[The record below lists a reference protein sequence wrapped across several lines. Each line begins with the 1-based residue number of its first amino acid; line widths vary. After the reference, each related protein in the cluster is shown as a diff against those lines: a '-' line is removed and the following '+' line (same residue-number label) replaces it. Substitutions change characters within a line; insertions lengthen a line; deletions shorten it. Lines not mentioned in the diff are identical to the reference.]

1 MVYCFLCVITVE
13 VFTSCIARYLL
24 QEFQVELGNYYL
36 AIAVAF
42 ISLSTS
48 FFYRNRCSFFSTNTY
63 SVNMHPFFLCF
74 RSNFSSPH
82 FVIFTIAEDKEQA
95 SCRGFVIEII
105 ACHTYC
111 LLNSCTLRGKHI
123 GIHTLEKHFCRRM
136 VGCEC

>member
-1 MVYCFLCVITVE
+1 MTYCFLSIVAVE
-13 VFTSCIARYLL
+13 VFTPCITSYLL
-24 QEFQVELGNYYL
+24 QEFTIKFSDNYL
-36 AIAVAF
+36 TITVAF
-42 ISLSTS
+42 VSLSTS

-74 RSNFSSPH
+74 RSNFNSPH

-111 LLNSCTLRGKHI
+111 LLNSSTLRGKHI
-123 GIHTLEKHFCRRM
+123 GIHTLEKHFRCRM